1 MMSAVSTSGLCIL
14 STSDMSPFPKR
25 QKYFLIRHPCMNFAT
40 VPPSSCPTCIYDPS
54 LSCRVVGNMDLER
67 SLPNLS
73 IDDMPWRSQHD
84 QPQQPWASGM
94 PGGGASGG
102 QAGWGHMSPQQM
114 RNPWQDPNALAQ
126 GVNDALGIGA
136 TPGGQASWGAPM
148 GAAPGDFGEAAKIW
162 SDPHVDQQQQ
172 QFNPMH
178 GHHRGMNGMMD
189 PQGGSDWMG
198 ATPGLNQMPLWSD
211 LQKQEHDGY
220 WKHQQQAGGWGGP
233 PSGMGAWPPRQIH
246 PNAPPPQHGGHGQP
260 PRMFVQRPPQ
270 VWAPNGGMM
279 GGPPVGKQAMP
290 WDQQRLTGMPRG
302 GMGRGGPA
310 GGRYPPGGMDMSVP
324 PPIDLPLSGMSGMR
338 QMAPPNAA
346 GTWKPEIGV
355 APNGIRGPA
364 AFGQMAAPLIMSGK
378 PQAAPS
384 QFPIGGVDDLM
395 WHDPN
400 GDLKKWQ
407 RDTGVSLW
415 GDPEKNNERPV
426 RLWMI
431 GEGEEE
437 DLEVALMKCPVPQK
451 KNEDGS
457 ARLPFPIPSKRPIV
471 VTGWGEL
478 PENDPNNPIKHDEA
492 QSGSGKWGDL
502 PSHSQHATDSPWF
515 LPSQQQP
522 QPFAPEAPAWGQ
534 PNTAA
539 APMPPGSSQ
548 PHTQAVADQLK
559 YAVDKG
565 YLDMSVLQQMNLPP
579 QVLQHMNKMLTL
591 IPALECC
598 EAELKMLIDSV
609 RPDGEVD
616 GNSPQRWM
624 NDVQKVEY
632 NRLII
637 EVTTVK
643 IEVAELSKKI
653 QRGLADAGMSSG
665 SAAVEGLGSDAYH
678 YSFLE

>member
-1 MMSAVSTSGLCIL
+1 
-14 STSDMSPFPKR
+14 
-25 QKYFLIRHPCMNFAT
+25 
-40 VPPSSCPTCIYDPS
+40 
-54 LSCRVVGNMDLER
+54 
-67 SLPNLS
+67 
-73 IDDMPWRSQHD
+73 
-84 QPQQPWASGM
+84 M

-148 GAAPGDFGEAAKIW
+148 GAAPGDFG
-162 SDPHVDQQQQ
+162 
-172 QFNPMH
+172 
-178 GHHRGMNGMMD
+178 GMNGMMD

-246 PNAPPPQHGGHGQP
+246 PNAPPPQHGAHGQP

-415 GDPEKNNERPV
+415 DERPV

-451 KNEDGS
+451 KVDGSNEDGS

-492 QSGSGKWGDL
+492 QPGSGKWGDL

-539 APMPPGSSQ
+539 APMPPGPSQ

-579 QVLQHMNKMLTL
+579 HVLQHMNKMLAL

-598 EAELKMLIDSV
+598 EAELKMLVDSV

-665 SAAVEGLGSDAYH
+665 SAAVEGLSSDAYH

>member
-1 MMSAVSTSGLCIL
+1 
-14 STSDMSPFPKR
+14 
-25 QKYFLIRHPCMNFAT
+25 
-40 VPPSSCPTCIYDPS
+40 
-54 LSCRVVGNMDLER
+54 
-67 SLPNLS
+67 
-73 IDDMPWRSQHD
+73 
-84 QPQQPWASGM
+84 M
-94 PGGGASGG
+94 PGGGASGA

-136 TPGGQASWGAPM
+136 TPGGQGSWGAPM

-198 ATPGLNQMPLWSD
+198 ATPGLNQMPLWGD

-233 PSGMGAWPPRQIH
+233 PSGLGAWPPRQMH
-246 PNAPPPQHGGHGQP
+246 PNAPPPQHGAHGQP

-270 VWAPNGGMM
+270 GTPLWAPNGGMM

-290 WDQQRLTGMPRG
+290 WDQQRMTGMPRS

-338 QMAPPNAA
+338 PMAPPNAA

-355 APNGIRGPA
+355 APNGIRGPT

-378 PQAAPS
+378 PQAAPN

-415 GDPEKNNERPV
+415 GDPEKN
-426 RLWMI
+426 
-431 GEGEEE
+431 
-437 DLEVALMKCPVPQK
+437 
-451 KNEDGS
+451 S
-457 ARLPFPIPSKRPIV
+457 AFSL
-471 VTGWGEL
+471 
-478 PENDPNNPIKHDEA
+478 
-492 QSGSGKWGDL
+492 
-502 PSHSQHATDSPWF
+502 F
-515 LPSQQQP
+515 L
-522 QPFAPEAPAWGQ
+522 
-534 PNTAA
+534 
-539 APMPPGSSQ
+539 
-548 PHTQAVADQLK
+548 
-559 YAVDKG
+559 
-565 YLDMSVLQQMNLPP
+565 
-579 QVLQHMNKMLTL
+579 
-591 IPALECC
+591 
-598 EAELKMLIDSV
+598 
-609 RPDGEVD
+609 
-616 GNSPQRWM
+616 
-624 NDVQKVEY
+624 
-632 NRLII
+632 
-637 EVTTVK
+637 
-643 IEVAELSKKI
+643 
-653 QRGLADAGMSSG
+653 
-665 SAAVEGLGSDAYH
+665 
-678 YSFLE
+678 

>member
-1 MMSAVSTSGLCIL
+1 
-14 STSDMSPFPKR
+14 
-25 QKYFLIRHPCMNFAT
+25 
-40 VPPSSCPTCIYDPS
+40 
-54 LSCRVVGNMDLER
+54 
-67 SLPNLS
+67 
-73 IDDMPWRSQHD
+73 
-84 QPQQPWASGM
+84 M

-451 KNEDGS
+451 KVDGSNEDGS

-492 QSGSGKWGDL
+492 QPGSGKWGDL

-539 APMPPGSSQ
+539 APMPPGPSQ

-559 YAVDKG
+559 YAVDK
-565 YLDMSVLQQMNLPP
+565 V
-579 QVLQHMNKMLTL
+579 
-591 IPALECC
+591 
-598 EAELKMLIDSV
+598 DSV

-653 QRGLADAGMSSG
+653 QRGLAEAGMSSG
-665 SAAVEGLGSDAYH
+665 SATVEGLGSDAYH

>member
-1 MMSAVSTSGLCIL
+1 
-14 STSDMSPFPKR
+14 
-25 QKYFLIRHPCMNFAT
+25 
-40 VPPSSCPTCIYDPS
+40 
-54 LSCRVVGNMDLER
+54 
-67 SLPNLS
+67 
-73 IDDMPWRSQHD
+73 
-84 QPQQPWASGM
+84 
-94 PGGGASGG
+94 
-102 QAGWGHMSPQQM
+102 
-114 RNPWQDPNALAQ
+114 
-126 GVNDALGIGA
+126 
-136 TPGGQASWGAPM
+136 
-148 GAAPGDFGEAAKIW
+148 
-162 SDPHVDQQQQ
+162 
-172 QFNPMH
+172 
-178 GHHRGMNGMMD
+178 MNGMMD

-198 ATPGLNQMPLWSD
+198 ATPGLNQMPLWGD

-233 PSGMGAWPPRQIH
+233 PSGLGAWPPRQMH
-246 PNAPPPQHGGHGQP
+246 PNAPPPQHGAHGQP

-290 WDQQRLTGMPRG
+290 WDQQRMTGMPRG

-355 APNGIRGPA
+355 APNGIRGPT

-378 PQAAPS
+378 PQAAPN

-451 KNEDGS
+451 KVDGTNEDGS

-492 QSGSGKWGDL
+492 QPGSGKWGDL
-502 PSHSQHATDSPWF
+502 PSHSQHASDSPWF

-539 APMPPGSSQ
+539 APMPPGPSQ

-565 YLDMSVLQQMNLPP
+565 YLDMSVLQQTNLPP
-579 QVLQHMNKMLTL
+579 HVLQHMNQMLAL

-598 EAELKMLIDSV
+598 EAELKMLVDSV

-665 SAAVEGLGSDAYH
+665 SATVEGLGSDAYH

>member
-1 MMSAVSTSGLCIL
+1 MASG
-14 STSDMSPFPKR
+14 SPKPSR
-25 QKYFLIRHPCMNFAT
+25 FLMPHRPTFCG
-40 VPPSSCPTCIYDPS
+40 PPSSTAWYPHLQTNPIY
-54 LSCRVVGNMDLER
+54 SCRVAGNMDLER

-148 GAAPGDFGEAAKIW
+148 GAAPGDFG
-162 SDPHVDQQQQ
+162 
-172 QFNPMH
+172 
-178 GHHRGMNGMMD
+178 GMNGMMD

-324 PPIDLPLSGMSGMR
+324 PPIDLPLQLSGMSGMR

-415 GDPEKNNERPV
+415 GDPEKNNERTV
-426 RLWMI
+426 RLWAI
-431 GEGEEE
+431 GEAEEE
-437 DLEVALMKCPVPQK
+437 DLEVSLMKCPVPQK
-451 KNEDGS
+451 KVDGSNEDGS

-492 QSGSGKWGDL
+492 QPGSGKWGDL
-502 PSHSQHATDSPWF
+502 PSHTQHATDSPWF

-539 APMPPGSSQ
+539 APMPPGPSQ

-579 QVLQHMNKMLTL
+579 HVLQHMNKMLAL

-598 EAELKMLIDSV
+598 EAELKMLVDSV

-665 SAAVEGLGSDAYH
+665 SATVEGLGSDAYH

>member
-1 MMSAVSTSGLCIL
+1 
-14 STSDMSPFPKR
+14 
-25 QKYFLIRHPCMNFAT
+25 
-40 VPPSSCPTCIYDPS
+40 
-54 LSCRVVGNMDLER
+54 MDLER

-73 IDDMPWRSQHD
+73 IDDMPWRSHD

-136 TPGGQASWGAPM
+136 APGGQASWGAPM
-148 GAAPGDFGEAAKIW
+148 GAAPGDFG
-162 SDPHVDQQQQ
+162 
-172 QFNPMH
+172 
-178 GHHRGMNGMMD
+178 GMNGMMD
-189 PQGGSDWMG
+189 PPGGSDWIG
-198 ATPGLNQMPLWSD
+198 ATPGLNQMPIWSD

-246 PNAPPPQHGGHGQP
+246 PNAPPPQHGGQGQP

-270 VWAPNGGMM
+270 VWPPNGGMM

-290 WDQQRLTGMPRG
+290 WDQQRITGIPRG

-346 GTWKPEIGV
+346 GAWKPEISV

-378 PQAAPS
+378 PQAAPN

-426 RLWMI
+426 RLWMV

-451 KNEDGS
+451 KNEDGT

-478 PENDPNNPIKHDEA
+478 PENDPNNPIKHDDA
-492 QSGSGKWGDL
+492 QPGPGKWGDL
-502 PSHSQHATDSPWF
+502 PSHSQHSTDSPWF

-534 PNTAA
+534 PNAA
-539 APMPPGSSQ
+539 TAPMPPGPSQ

-565 YLDMSVLQQMNLPP
+565 YLDMSVLQQTNLPP
-579 QVLQHMNKMLTL
+579 HVLQHMNQMLNL

-598 EAELKMLIDSV
+598 EAELKMLVDSV

-665 SAAVEGLGSDAYH
+665 SAPVEGLGSDAYH

>member
-1 MMSAVSTSGLCIL
+1 
-14 STSDMSPFPKR
+14 
-25 QKYFLIRHPCMNFAT
+25 
-40 VPPSSCPTCIYDPS
+40 
-54 LSCRVVGNMDLER
+54 
-67 SLPNLS
+67 
-73 IDDMPWRSQHD
+73 
-84 QPQQPWASGM
+84 M

-136 TPGGQASWGAPM
+136 APGGQASWGAPM

-162 SDPHVDQQQQ
+162 SDPHLDQQQQ

-189 PQGGSDWMG
+189 PQGGNDWIG

-246 PNAPPPQHGGHGQP
+246 PNAPPPQHGGQGQP

-290 WDQQRLTGMPRG
+290 WDQQRITGIPRG
-302 GMGRGGPA
+302 GMGRGGPT

-346 GTWKPEIGV
+346 GAWKPEISV

-378 PQAAPS
+378 PQAAPN

-457 ARLPFPIPSKRPIV
+457 ARLPFPVPPKRPIV
-471 VTGWGEL
+471 VTGTVI
-478 PENDPNNPIKHDEA
+478 PDDVQP
-492 QSGSGKWGDL
+492 GSGKWGDL
-502 PSHSQHATDSPWF
+502 PSHSQHSTDSPWF

-534 PNTAA
+534 PNAVT
-539 APMPPGSSQ
+539 APMPPGPSQ

-565 YLDMSVLQQMNLPP
+565 YLDMSVLQQTNLPP
-579 QVLQHMNKMLTL
+579 HVLQHMNQMLAL

-598 EAELKMLIDSV
+598 EAELKLLVDSV

-653 QRGLADAGMSSG
+653 QRGLADAGMPSG
-665 SAAVEGLGSDAYH
+665 SAPVEGLGSDAYH

>member
-1 MMSAVSTSGLCIL
+1 MLVIS
-14 STSDMSPFPKR
+14 
-25 QKYFLIRHPCMNFAT
+25 NFT
-40 VPPSSCPTCIYDPS
+40 
-54 LSCRVVGNMDLER
+54 
-67 SLPNLS
+67 
-73 IDDMPWRSQHD
+73 
-84 QPQQPWASGM
+84 
-94 PGGGASGG
+94 
-102 QAGWGHMSPQQM
+102 
-114 RNPWQDPNALAQ
+114 Q

-136 TPGGQASWGAPM
+136 APGGQASWGAPM

-162 SDPHVDQQQQ
+162 SDPHLDQQQQ

-178 GHHRGMNGMMD
+178 GHH
-189 PQGGSDWMG
+189 
-198 ATPGLNQMPLWSD
+198 L
-211 LQKQEHDGY
+211 
-220 WKHQQQAGGWGGP
+220 
-233 PSGMGAWPPRQIH
+233 
-246 PNAPPPQHGGHGQP
+246 
-260 PRMFVQRPPQ
+260 
-270 VWAPNGGMM
+270 WAPNGGMM

-290 WDQQRLTGMPRG
+290 WDQQRITGIPRG
-302 GMGRGGPA
+302 GMGRGGPT

-346 GTWKPEIGV
+346 GAWKPEISV

-451 KNEDGS
+451 KVDGSNEDGS
-457 ARLPFPIPSKRPIV
+457 ARLPFPVPPKRPIV

-478 PENDPNNPIKHDEA
+478 PENDPNNPIKHDDV
-492 QSGSGKWGDL
+492 QPGSGKWGDL
-502 PSHSQHATDSPWF
+502 PSHSQHSTDSPWF

-534 PNTAA
+534 PNAATA
-539 APMPPGSSQ
+539 PLPPGPSQ

-565 YLDMSVLQQMNLPP
+565 YLDMSVLQQTNLPP
-579 QVLQHMNKMLTL
+579 HVLQHMNQMLAL

-598 EAELKMLIDSV
+598 EAELKLLVDSV

-653 QRGLADAGMSSG
+653 QRGLADAGMPSG
-665 SAAVEGLGSDAYH
+665 SAPVEGLGSDAYH